1 MKYKSCKDLE
11 SSLYVAPNEVRA
23 CCQRFFYKDKM
34 RGDAKLIEI
43 QNEVTPTSADI
54 TNSRKKIFNQIQE
67 NKSESCNGCPFL
79 YETEKKPEFN
89 SEINHLSIEH
99 HSVCNLRCNYC
110 SETYYGGKR
119 SKYNVVEFIKYL
131 SSSNSFHNCK
141 QVVWG
146 GGEPTLDKSFE
157 LIMNEIDRYANPN
170 IYHRVF
176 TNSVRY
182 HDSVTKFLE
191 EGKIKIVTSIDAGT
205 KQTFKLVR
213 GRDKFYNVFENLKK
227 YAEVNPHSVTIKYI
241 LTEENLN
248 EEELKKFV
256 SNCIKYNLNNCCYQI
271 SMNYKYQHLEL
282 TLLKSIAYLMG
293 IFKANDIN
301 KFFCDDHIAAR
312 FKKLTDEEKI
322 IIKDYLIKKKIKNIL
337 LDDDGISNL
346 NIFGAGDIAAN
357 ILNKSSIQKKINNI
371 EIFDSD
377 PQKIGTMVSG
387 IKIKKPNEI
396 LNNDYK
402 IYISVAQSYDEIHS
416 SLIKLNVDKKRII
429 SGLFL

>member
-11 SSLYVAPNEVRA
+11 ASLYVGPNEIRS
-23 CCQRFFYKDKM
+23 CCQRFFYKGKM
-34 RGDAKLIEI
+34 RGDAKLIDI
-43 QNEVTPTSADI
+43 KNDVTPTSQDI
-54 TNSRKKIFNQIQE
+54 IFARKKIFNHIQD
-67 NKSESCNGCPFL
+67 NKSESCTGCPFI

-89 SEINHLSIEH
+89 SEISHLSIEH

-131 SSSNSFHNCK
+131 SDTKSFNNCK

-157 LIMNEIDRYANPN
+157 LIINEIDRYANPN

-182 HDSVTKFLE
+182 HNSVTEFLKK
-191 EGKIKIVTSIDAGT
+191 GLIKIVTSIDAGT
-205 KQTFKLVR
+205 EKTFKLVR

-227 YAEVNPHSVTIKYI
+227 YSEANPHSVTIKYI
-241 LTEENLN
+241 LTEQNLD
-248 EEELKKFV
+248 EDELESFV
-256 SNCIKYNLNNCCYQI
+256 LNCIKYNLKNCCYQI
-271 SMNYKYQHLEL
+271 SMNYKFENLEL

-293 IFKANDIN
+293 KFKSNGIR

-312 FKKLTDEEKI
+312 FKKLTFDEKM
-322 IIKDYLIKKKIKNIL
+322 IIKDYLIEKNITDVL
-337 LDDDGISNL
+337 LEDDNLESL
-346 NIFGAGDIAAN
+346 NIFGAGDIAKN
-357 ILNKSSIQKKINNI
+357 LLDKSSIQNKINNI
-371 EIFDSD
+371 EIFDND
-377 PQKIGTMVSG
+377 PNKIGTMVNG
-387 IKIKKPNEI
+387 IKIKKPDEI

-416 SLIKLNVDKKRII
+416 SLIKLNVDKKRIV